1 MEKLFGEYLIKC
13 KVLAPPEAAEEEKK
27 EEVADPDDQPADA
40 GAFYP
45 YEKVSVEDALIR
57 TTTSHVV
64 VFFTAEYCP
73 PCQGFM

>member
-13 KVLAPPEAAEEEKK
+13 KVLTPPEVDEENKV
-27 EEVADPDDQPADA
+27 EVADPDDVSEVPEV
-40 GAFYP
+40 FYP

-64 VFFTAEYCP
+64 VLFTAEYCP
-73 PCQGFM
+73 PCQGFL